1 MVKLDSIKIKAPN
14 HVLNGFNSD
23 LLERDTK
30 HSKGVLIKD
39 ISQIKSIDFGF
50 NSFSLNNLTNDFI
63 IELSA
68 KILKS
73 DYADGINQNNFDR
86 VVDAIN
92 KNKFLNINIDA
103 FYNSAE
109 LLRAD
114 VTDNIKLDYKGNF
127 YSDISAIPLPN
138 KYEITSYNITRNNG
152 VVFKGKQS
160 SFKERQI
167 IYNKLIELNSVKSGK
182 QFLNSVNKN
191 KIYKDFKDTIRVE
204 GNFTEFKK
212 MRQYIGSNKLSDVLQ
227 SNEKPNYKLWQKIT
241 KHTDAEILYLF
252 DRYEGMN
259 IREVIRR
266 RGLEGIITDAKF
278 NWQYIELWLKNKTPK
293 TYRIHRKEFRKIYLE
308 LQLKQNRANGKHI
321 IQLFSDA
328 LLKVA

>member
-1 MVKLDSIKIKAPN
+1 MVKLDSIKIKAPI

-30 HSKGVLIKD
+30 MFKGVLIKD
-39 ISQIKSIDFGF
+39 ISEIKSIDFGF
-50 NSFSLNNLTNDFI
+50 NNFSVNHLKNDFI

-73 DYADGINQNNFDR
+73 DYAEGISLNNFDR
-86 VVDAIN
+86 IVNTIN
-92 KNKFLNINIDA
+92 KNKFLNINLND

-114 VTDNIKLDYKGNF
+114 VTDNIKIDYKGNF

-138 KYEITSYNITRNNG
+138 KYEITPYNTTKNKG
-152 VVFKGKQS
+152 VVFKGKQTS
-160 SFKERQI
+160 LKERQI

-182 QFLNSVNKN
+182 RFMDSVNKN
-191 KIYKDFKDTIRVE
+191 KIYNDFKDTIRVE
-204 GNFTEFKK
+204 GNFTSFET
-212 MRQYIGSNKLSDVLQ
+212 MRKYIGSNKLSDVLQ
-227 SNEKPNYKLWQKIT
+227 SNEKVNYKLWQKIT
-241 KHTDAEILYLF
+241 KHTDAEVLYLF
-252 DRYEGMN
+252 DAYEGMSL
-259 IREVIRR
+259 REVIRR

>member
-1 MVKLDSIKIKAPN
+1 MVKLDSIKIKAPI

-30 HSKGVLIKD
+30 IRTGVLIKD
-39 ISQIKSIDFGF
+39 ISQIKDVDFGF
-50 NSFSLNNLTNDFI
+50 NNFSVNNLTNDFT

-73 DYADGINQNNFDR
+73 DYAEGINLNNFDR
-86 VVDAIN
+86 IVNTIN
-92 KNKFLNINIDA
+92 KNKFLNINLND

-114 VTDNIKLDYKGNF
+114 VTDNIKIDYKGNF

-138 KYEITSYNITRNNG
+138 KYEITPYDRATNKG
-152 VVFKGKQS
+152 VVFKGKQTS
-160 SFKERQI
+160 LKERQI

-182 QFLNSVNKN
+182 RFMDSVNKN
-191 KIYKDFKDTIRVE
+191 KIYNDFKDTIRVE
-204 GNFTEFKK
+204 GNFTSFET
-212 MRQYIGSNKLSDVLQ
+212 MRKYIGSNKLSDVLQ
-227 SNEKPNYKLWQKIT
+227 SNEKVNYKLWQKIT
-241 KHTDAEILYLF
+241 KHIDAEVLYLF
-252 DRYEGMN
+252 DAYEGMSL
-259 IREVIRR
+259 REVIRR